1 MSLIKEKLLCK
12 IKSPNERSRQPRSS
26 SPRHLV
32 SADMNHRGNGCCGTP
47 DPWASSTL
55 TAQLDHF
62 AHQCRPRVFHKK
74 QTPKIGC
81 MVHQREW
88 TKY

>member
-1 MSLIKEKLLCK
+1 MSRKTKEVASQEVHLLA
-12 IKSPNERSRQPRSS
+12 IWFRRTW
-26 SPRHLV
+26 
-32 SADMNHRGNGCCGTP
+32 AHRGNGCCGTP

-62 AHQCRPRVFHKK
+62 AHQCRPRVFLKK